1 MVEGF
6 RDRVEVVVCATD
18 FSENAEEALAA
29 AVVVAKRHSAQLV
42 LAHVV
47 EPIPT
52 GTYPMLQPWPQEM
65 EIEDWARGRLEAAA
79 SVLLDEGL
87 SVSTRLERGHPGTQ
101 LSDLIEDVSGDLM
114 VVGTRGLTGLK
125 SVAMGSTAEAL
136 VRMCSCP
143 VLTIHPGDAFGSDPM
158 ERILLPTDLSGNSMR
173 AMEVFVSMFAPW
185 QRPELT
191 LLYAERVPPYLD
203 LYRHDVLAKAG
214 QHDARLEQLQ
224 SEMAPFAKMLEAADF
239 RVKTLVLDGDPV
251 NVTTDYAREM
261 DASLIVLATHGRSAF
276 ANVLLGRT
284 AQRIVHAAPCPVL
297 SVRTESL

>member
-6 RDRVEVVVCATD
+6 RERVDVVMCATD
-18 FSENAEEALAA
+18 FSETAEQALAA
-29 AVVVAKRHSAQLV
+29 AVVVAKRHSARLV

-52 GTYPMLQPWPQEM
+52 GTYPMLQPWPQEI
-65 EIEDWARGRLEAAA
+65 EIEDWARGRLEGLTSAL
-79 SVLLDEGL
+79 SEQGL
-87 SVSTRLERGHPGTQ
+87 SVSTRLEKGHPGTK
-101 LSDLIEDVSGDLM
+101 LADLVDDVSADLV

-136 VRMCSCP
+136 VRMCQCP
-143 VLTIHPGDAFGSDPM
+143 VLTIHPGDAFGADPM

-173 AMEVFVSMFAPW
+173 AMEVFISMFAPW

-214 QHDARLEQLQ
+214 QHDARLEQLKE
-224 SEMAPFAKMLEAADF
+224 EMAPFAEKLEAADF
-239 RVKTLVLDGDPV
+239 KVKTLVLDGDPV
-251 NVTTDYAREM
+251 SVTTEYAREM
-261 DASLIVLATHGRSAF
+261 DASLIVLSTHGRSAF

-297 SVRTESL
+297 SVRTQAL